1 MPNTPPTAAEAR
13 QWAMEVRRFQRQEQ
27 AQGHV
32 SPTDAAF
39 LTRLAS
45 FLDEQVAGALECH
58 GAQEASPDPCNGRR
72 PI

>member
-1 MPNTPPTAAEAR
+1 MPNAPSAAEAR

-45 FLDEQVAGALECH
+45 FLDERVAGALECH
-58 GAQEASPDPCNGRR
+58 GAPEEAEDPCNGRTT
-72 PI
+72 I